1 MMTTQTERLIDT
13 CPGISE
19 SASVVDGKREVAT
32 TKGVIETGWEK
43 GKRVLMEQ
51 LSMLHFL

>member
-51 LSMLHFL
+51 LSMFHFL